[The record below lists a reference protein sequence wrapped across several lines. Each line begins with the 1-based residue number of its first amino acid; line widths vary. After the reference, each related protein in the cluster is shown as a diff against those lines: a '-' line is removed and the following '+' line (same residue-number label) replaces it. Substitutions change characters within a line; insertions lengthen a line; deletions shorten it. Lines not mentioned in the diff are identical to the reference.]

1 MTAQFQHGIER
12 FRRRAVREAGWQS
25 VAPRLKLVQQAGQ
38 GLHRVS
44 PLLWST
50 APIGRPAVSDNHW
63 RLRRHICGSCL
74 APRPVG
80 RRSLGR
86 GRGAIAAG
94 WWSWHP
100 GLISRDASRVQW
112 ICGSPSPVLQSERQL
127 KSRCSGTE
135 IGTPEDTPRFCWKR
149 GCQTPASGRELI
161 LGRKRSRT
169 SPSSARIW
177 PITLCQRLRQL
188 EGRVSSR
195 LASRTLCA
203 GEVAGRLWRSL
214 TPAAPP
220 PSRAQSPRVWDLW
233 PGRRNRRC
241 SRTKEHGLA
250 QMMRAAPAWRAG
262 S

>member
-1 MTAQFQHGIER
+1 
-12 FRRRAVREAGWQS
+12 
-25 VAPRLKLVQQAGQ
+25 
-38 GLHRVS
+38 
-44 PLLWST
+44 LLWST

-80 RRSLGR
+80 RRPLGR
-86 GRGAIAAG
+86 GRGVIAAG

-127 KSRCSGTE
+127 KKAVAAGPRSELRK
-135 IGTPEDTPRFCWKR
+135 TPRL
-149 GCQTPASGRELI
+149 GRELI
-161 LGRKRSRT
+161 LGWKRSRT

-177 PITLCQRLRQL
+177 AITLCQRLRQL

-220 PSRAQSPRVWDLW
+220 RVWDLS
-233 PGRRNRRC
+233 GRDEGTAVAAEPRNMVWLR
-241 SRTKEHGLA
+241 
-250 QMMRAAPAWRAG
+250 
-262 S
+262 